1 MSGMGLE
8 LDSKLK
14 KMMSSIFLL
23 NKNLDENFWKKNF
36 SKQDGKKWRFFWWN
50 LIENINEYLL
60 YQWQTQTIANSMFS
74 NGKTF
79 TKKYSIFAI
88 NVVYIWETLLLDQHV
103 SVAEWSKAPANH
115 SRDQGGVGSIPSPA
129 KNFFFESNFLFSPRV
144 YWSFH
149 WDHMEWGKLHFLEQ
163 NGAKYV

>member
-1 MSGMGLE
+1 
-8 LDSKLK
+8 
-14 KMMSSIFLL
+14 
-23 NKNLDENFWKKNF
+23 
-36 SKQDGKKWRFFWWN
+36 
-50 LIENINEYLL
+50 
-60 YQWQTQTIANSMFS
+60 MFS

-103 SVAEWSKAPANH
+103 LVAEWSKAPANH

-144 YWSFH
+144 SDNH
-149 WDHMEWGKLHFLEQ
+149 NNTSSNELPMERMVGLDQMFQ
-163 NGAKYV
+163 NLWKWNINQKQDS

>member
-1 MSGMGLE
+1 
-8 LDSKLK
+8 
-14 KMMSSIFLL
+14 
-23 NKNLDENFWKKNF
+23 
-36 SKQDGKKWRFFWWN
+36 
-50 LIENINEYLL
+50 
-60 YQWQTQTIANSMFS
+60 MFS

-115 SRDQGGVGSIPSPA
+115 SRDQGGVGSIPSPT

-144 YWSFH
+144 YFRNYTLRH
-149 WDHMEWGKLHFLEQ
+149 CIQIKNEIGKSKVHSSVLFFKFFSWRRIYSGPFFYSPFENCWTLNPLYPGILTLVHTRTVNPNRKKKSYSHVIGKTGLILSTFITQ
-163 NGAKYV
+163 

>member
-1 MSGMGLE
+1 
-8 LDSKLK
+8 
-14 KMMSSIFLL
+14 
-23 NKNLDENFWKKNF
+23 
-36 SKQDGKKWRFFWWN
+36 
-50 LIENINEYLL
+50 
-60 YQWQTQTIANSMFS
+60 MFS

-129 KNFFFESNFLFSPRV
+129 KNFFFEFNFLFSPRV
-144 YWSFH
+144 SRCVQFLFVLSGRELKEVVIFSFSTH
-149 WDHMEWGKLHFLEQ
+149 ADLHCTLTNIWIFVQSNLNTQINLVLKDKTYAVWWGKYICHVVILF
-163 NGAKYV
+163 